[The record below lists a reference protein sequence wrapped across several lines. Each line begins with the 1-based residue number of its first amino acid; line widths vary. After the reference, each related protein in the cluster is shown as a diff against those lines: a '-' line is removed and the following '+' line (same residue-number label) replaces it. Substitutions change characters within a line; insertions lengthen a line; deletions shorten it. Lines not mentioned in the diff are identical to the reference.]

1 MPIHTSR
8 DEADVL
14 GDRIAIM
21 SSGKLVAAGSSDFL
35 KRAFGTGY
43 TLTVAKQADC
53 DPNAVVALAQKHVAA
68 ASLKGNIGTEL
79 AVTIPREMSSAF
91 PDMLRELEANKAVL
105 RVDTFGVTITTMEEV
120 FLAASKL
127 GGAIPQDLKARD
139 STKRTSTVYEDEHP
153 ALMPKTMSV
162 QGAMQPNDD
171 DDYDDDA
178 PLLAFDG
185 KPAAT
190 AHVSNGARNPNLVQQ
205 LRALLGKRYKKIMSE
220 PLTTSMQLVL
230 PIIFLSVHLFITPTN
245 YGEDSVSVAS
255 LALTTQDMSKV
266 LVTSNVKSI
275 TDNPMLNGDRTIK
288 GTVPDYVGN
297 WTSGEHNF
305 DDAVE
310 AAFSLGE
317 NSAGLTAWFNGNFY
331 HTSATAHALAVNFL
345 IANATGNAEPVLRVA
360 NFPMA
365 ENAVEKASDT
375 TGMSGGFLFALTT
388 LFAVNVF
395 GCVAI
400 YIVSFAVDVLGL

>member
-162 QGAMQPNDD
+162 QGAMQPNDEVRAFEAMGRDFILSPRDRSPGGSAKCD
-171 DDYDDDA
+171 DIKAKLVCFQRQGEA
-178 PLLAFDG
+178 PASHTG
-185 KPAAT
+185 
-190 AHVSNGARNPNLVQQ
+190 SMENEN
-205 LRALLGKRYKKIMSE
+205 MS
-220 PLTTSMQLVL
+220 
-230 PIIFLSVHLFITPTN
+230 SVV
-245 YGEDSVSVAS
+245 E
-255 LALTTQDMSKV
+255 SK
-266 LVTSNVKSI
+266 SYAI
-275 TDNPMLNGDRTIK
+275 A
-288 GTVPDYVGN
+288 
-297 WTSGEHNF
+297 EHDF
-305 DDAVE
+305 V
-310 AAFSLGE
+310 
-317 NSAGLTAWFNGNFY
+317 
-331 HTSATAHALAVNFL
+331 
-345 IANATGNAEPVLRVA
+345 
-360 NFPMA
+360 
-365 ENAVEKASDT
+365 
-375 TGMSGGFLFALTT
+375 
-388 LFAVNVF
+388 
-395 GCVAI
+395 
-400 YIVSFAVDVLGL
+400 